1 MTNQIMKK
9 LTLFLSI
16 IIGVSNLWAQSPAN
30 RWSLSNGNT
39 ISWKPSKNEIHN
51 DHIEMSGKYISAV
64 IRYGVNEDQS
74 FQISRDI
81 VWPMLRTIPN
91 NTHASLT
98 RTFNLDPIT
107 LISINK
113 IAVHEEKVNEIR
125 MNGVIKV
132 NSTLNGIVEL
142 NRTLFPSTELPAF
155 CEKYELKNINK
166 NPLTVELPEINTINK
181 TNPTEGVDGSY
192 NLQAQSKN
200 HGTYILQPNES
211 VSYYLCFTGTKTGQN
226 YNNIDIEKE
235 LNKRNDFLTLISNNL
250 ILETP
255 DEVLN
260 RAFAFAKIRAS
271 ESIYQTKGGPLHGP
285 GGLSYY
291 AAIWAND
298 QAEYINP
305 FFPYLGYDYGIES
318 AINAYRHFARFMNP
332 DYKPIPSSIIAEGT
346 DIWNGA
352 GDRGDAAMIAYGAS
366 RFALSLGDRKTAEE
380 LWTLIE
386 WCLEYNKRKLNP
398 QGVVTSDADELEGRF
413 PSGKA
418 NLCTS
423 SLYYD
428 ALISASYLGKSL
440 GKNKNQCTTYLS
452 QAEILKRNLE
462 RYFGAKVMG
471 FDTYRYYEGNDKLRA
486 WICIPLTV
494 KIFDRKE
501 ATINALFSPEL
512 WTEDGLASLAGD
524 KTFWDRS
531 TLYALRGVFASGDIE
546 RGLKFL
552 KYYSNR
558 RLLGEHV
565 PYPVEAYPEGNQR
578 HLSAESG
585 LYCRIYTEGLFGFR
599 PVGLN
604 SLTITP
610 QLPAE
615 WDSMKIRNAHSFQN
629 QFDIQVQREQGKV
642 RLTVLCNGK
651 TVYNKLGKNGSSHL
665 ITF

>member
-1 MTNQIMKK
+1 MKK
-9 LTLFLSI
+9 LILISSI
-16 IIGVSNLWAQSPAN
+16 IVVISNLWAQSPAN

-98 RTFNLDPIT
+98 RTFTIDPVT

-113 IAVHEEKVNEIR
+113 KPLQNEQVNEIQL
-125 MNGVIKV
+125 NGMIKV
-132 NSTLNGIVEL
+132 NSTFNETIEL
-142 NRTLFPSTELPAF
+142 NRTLFPSTDLPVF
-155 CEKYELKNINK
+155 CEKYDFKNTGK
-166 NPLTVELPEINTINK
+166 NAVTIELPEINVLVK
-181 TNPTEGVDGSY
+181 TNQQDGVDGSY
-192 NLQAQSKN
+192 RLQTQSVN
-200 HGTYILQPNES
+200 HGTYILHPNES
-211 VSYYLCFTGTKTGQN
+211 TSYYLFFSGAKDEQN
-226 YNNIDIEKE
+226 IRDINIEKE
-235 LNKRNDFLTLISNNL
+235 LNKRNDFLSKIGNNL

-332 DYKPIPSSIIAEGT
+332 EYKPIPSSIIAEGT

-386 WCLEYNKRKLNP
+386 WCLEYNNRKLNQ
-398 QGVVTSDADELEGRF
+398 QGVVTSDADELEGRL
-413 PSGKA
+413 PAGKA

-440 GKNKNQCTTYLS
+440 GKNKKQCATY
-452 QAEILKRNLE
+452 QNRAEILKRNIE
-462 RYFGAKVMG
+462 NYFGANVMG
-471 FDTYRYYEGNDKLRA
+471 FNTYRYYEGNDKLRA

-494 KIFDRKE
+494 NIFDRKE

-512 WTEDGLASLAGD
+512 WTEDGLASLSGE

-531 TLYALRGVFASGDIE
+531 TLYALRGVFAAGDIE
-546 RGLKFL
+546 QGLKFL

-558 RLLGEHV
+558 RLLGDHV

-585 LYCRIYTEGLFGFR
+585 LYCRIYTEGLFGIR

-604 SLTITP
+604 RLTITP
-610 QLPAE
+610 QLPSE
-615 WDSMKIRNAHSFQN
+615 WNSMKIKNVHGFQK
-629 QFDIQVQREQGKV
+629 QFDVVVQREGNKV

-651 TVYNKLGKNGSSHL
+651 TVYNKSGENGYSHA
-665 ITF
+665 IAF